1 MNQAQTP
8 LLDALINHIDKKSIS
23 LHVPGHKNGQV
34 FLDKGYS
41 YFKEILNFDVTE
53 LAGLDDLHH
62 PEEAI
67 KKSEDLLANLYGT
80 EKSFFLVNGTTVG
93 NLAMILST
101 CGSNDK
107 VLVQRNCHK
116 SVMNGLII
124 AGAMPVFLTP
134 KYDEEAQVQT
144 YISTHTVIE
153 AIEAHLDAKAVIL
166 TNPTYYGHTHDL
178 KDIVRHAHTRGI
190 PVLVDEAHG
199 AHFGV
204 GDPFPESAIL
214 SGADLVVQ
222 SAHKT
227 LPAMTMGSYLHY
239 QSNLVSFDKI
249 TFYLRALQSSSPSY
263 PIMASLDL
271 ARAFLADLK
280 VNGIDDIYKDINKFR
295 DGLNNIG
302 QICTVQS
309 NDQALK
315 QDPLKVLIQS
325 RCHLSGYELQA
336 IFEEAGLFTEL
347 ADVYNVLCIMPLAKT
362 DTDLLLSKI
371 QKALSKIQPIPEH
384 RRINKAYQ
392 IQSMVPY
399 SFDELKSKRTLTI
412 QLEDS
417 VNQVSAQ
424 TLTPYPPGIPLILQ
438 GELITDEH
446 VNNLYVLMKQ
456 GAKIQGL
463 MNQTINIYDSCLK
476 EEN

>member
-1 MNQAQTP
+1 MNQSQTP
-8 LLDALINHIDKKSIS
+8 LMDALINHIDKKPIS

-34 FLDKGYS
+34 FLDKGHS
-41 YFKEILNFDVTE
+41 YFREILSLDVTE
-53 LAGLDDLHH
+53 LTGLDDLHH

-67 KKSEDLLANLYGT
+67 KISEDLLANLYGA

-101 CGSNDK
+101 CSSNDK

-116 SVMNGLII
+116 SVMNALIL
-124 AGAMPVFLTP
+124 AGAKPVFLAP
-134 KYDEEAQVQT
+134 KYDEEAHVQT
-144 YISTHTVIE
+144 YVPTHTVIE
-153 AIEAHLDAKAVIL
+153 AVEDHSDAKAIIL

-178 KDIVRHAHTRGI
+178 KDIVRHAHIKGI

-199 AHFGV
+199 AHFGI
-204 GDPFPESAIL
+204 GAPFPESAIH

-239 QSNLVSFDKI
+239 QSQLVSIDKV

-271 ARAFLADLK
+271 ARAFLANLK
-280 VNGIDDIYKDINKFR
+280 VTGIGHIYKNIHKFKE
-295 DGLNNIG
+295 GLNNIP

-309 NDQALK
+309 NDQGLK
-315 QDPLKVLIQS
+315 QDPLKILIQS
-325 RCHLSGYELQA
+325 RCQLTGYELQA
-336 IFEEAGLFTEL
+336 IFEEVGLFTEL
-347 ADVYNVLCIMPLAKT
+347 ADFYNVLCIMPLAEVNM
-362 DTDLLLSKI
+362 DLLLSKI
-371 QKALSKIQPIPEH
+371 REALYKIQSIPEQK
-384 RRINKAYQ
+384 RLKTRYQ
-392 IQSMVPY
+392 VQSMVPY
-399 SFDELKSKRTLTI
+399 SFDELKSKRTLTVH
-412 QLEDS
+412 LEES
-417 VNQVSAQ
+417 INHVSAQ

-446 VNNLYVLMKQ
+446 IKELQALIKQ
-456 GAKIQGL
+456 RAKIQGL
-463 MNQTINIYDSCLK
+463 VNDTIYIYESLK